1 MGVRLTIVAGPDGPL
16 PEPLV
21 FELDQMRIVIGRG
34 AGADVR
40 IPHLSV
46 SESHASLRNE
56 ANAYELVDQ
65 GSTNGTKINAA
76 HLPAGRKR
84 KLVEGDRIEVGAYT
98 LTFQASLPI
107 ARPTTAEHTSEL
119 ARRLFRQ
126 WQKSA
131 LAGPRL
137 VVLQGVDTGK
147 SFALR
152 EPPARMLIG
161 RAPSCQ
167 LVLADDTALPEH
179 CELLRDLDGVRL
191 RALDPKHGFKVNDRD
206 ATERPLRDADELR
219 IGGTLLL
226 FEEPA
231 DEPLQALSAEADVAL
246 APAPAR
252 APAQPADAAAGAEG
266 ASPDAV
272 PGSPARMSQPP
283 RNWDADVL
291 VYGLAALVIAASV
304 LGLFAL
310 LRN

>member
-191 RALDPKHGFKVNDRD
+191 RALDPKHGFKVNERD

-219 IGGTLLL
+219 IGSTLLL

-231 DEPLQALSAEADVAL
+231 DEPLQALSAEADVAF
-246 APAPAR
+246 APAPAL
-252 APAQPADAAAGAEG
+252 AQPAHAGAGAEG
-266 ASPDAV
+266 ASADAA
-272 PGSPARMSQPP
+272 PGSPARTSQPP